1 MESLDLRTMV
11 QSHSWTW
18 LLDLGRHLNVAIDI
32 VDDECVPLL
41 PIEGSDTSDDHAAL
55 RSLLSTESSPL
66 RSTIAIAT
74 PSTSHAVAID
84 HQLCICH
91 GLSHAGTLVVARKM
105 KAGGAEDS
113 RLELESIG
121 IWLAAAIDGSL
132 SNGAFDA
139 IADSHLVG
147 SLRRLLDDAVA
158 RESTRGVVSAFVE
171 TLAVWLEIE
180 VHGYVAGAPGR
191 FLLSLSPVG
200 TDHSTVPAAL
210 DDDVVPAGTA
220 MVRLSS
226 SETERF
232 EFTSVPDDVLIRR
245 IAAHG
250 SASWVMV
257 FAGTIDR
264 SAEARLTVLSDLCR
278 DALNTLT
285 VEPVVT
291 PEVEVAEH
299 ESPAAAPSS
308 DQGERRSAHRPFH
321 AWIERLA
328 SQTIEEGG
336 HASVIVISIPDEDA
350 RPEYSRL
357 RSSRS
362 ETSCAP
368 RISPA
373 ASAVA
378 RLASCCATRLPIRRP
393 PYRRVWK
400 SSSNGTSPPA
410 RRFSHRSAWSA
421 ARRIR
426 SAKDRSCGPRV
437 KTAPRARCA
446 SAGAI
451 SWISWECLDSYG
463 RSCKMAR
470 RPDGPGHI
478 SHTLSHTAAQRP
490 SFYLRRMIHVR
501 STLIAAQPYPQRD
514 ANV

>member
-1 MESLDLRTMV
+1 MKSIDLRTLV
-11 QSHSWTW
+11 ESHSWTW

-32 VDDECVPLL
+32 VDDQCIPLL
-41 PIEGSDTSDDHAAL
+41 PMDGSDASDDHVGL
-55 RSLLSTESSPL
+55 RNLLAIEGSPL

-74 PSTSHAVAID
+74 PSTAHAVAID

-91 GLSHAGTLVVARKM
+91 GLSDAGTLVVARKM

-121 IWLAAAIDGSL
+121 IWLAASIDSCL
-132 SNGAFDA
+132 ANGPADA

-147 SLRRLLDDAVA
+147 SLRRLLDDAVT
-158 RESTRGVVSAFVE
+158 RQSTRGVVSAFVE

-200 TDHSTVPAAL
+200 ADHSTVPAAL

-226 SETERF
+226 LETERF
-232 EFTSVPDDVLIRR
+232 QFTSVPDDVLIRR

-264 SAEARLTVLSDLCR
+264 SDEARLTVLSDLCR

-285 VEPVVT
+285 VEPIVT
-291 PEVEVAEH
+291 PEVEVVEP
-299 ESPAAAPSS
+299 ESLAAAPSS

-350 RPEYSRL
+350 RPEYIQAQVVKVRNEL
-357 RSSRS
+357 RPSDFAGGLAGGEIGVLLRD
-362 ETSCAP
+362 T
-368 RISPA
+368 PA
-373 ASAVA
+373 DQAAAVSA
-378 RLASCCATRLPIRRP
+378 RLEKLLQWDVSTGKAIQPSIGMVTC
-393 PYRRVWK
+393 
-400 SSSNGTSPPA
+400 
-410 RRFSHRSAWSA
+410 SADSLCEGSFVRA
-421 ARRIR
+421 ARENC
-426 SAKDRSCGPRV
+426 A
-437 KTAPRARCA
+437 ARAVR
-446 SAGAI
+446 
-451 SWISWECLDSYG
+451 E
-463 RSCKMAR
+463 R
-470 RPDGPGHI
+470 RRGYADFFGMP
-478 SHTLSHTAAQRP
+478 
-490 SFYLRRMIHVR
+490 
-501 STLIAAQPYPQRD
+501 
-514 ANV
+514 

>member
-1 MESLDLRTMV
+1 MESLDLRAMV

-32 VDDECVPLL
+32 VDDEFVPLL

-66 RSTIAIAT
+66 RSTIAVAT
-74 PSTSHAVAID
+74 PSTAHAVAID

-91 GLSHAGTLVVARKM
+91 GLSHAGTLVVARKI
-105 KAGGAEDS
+105 KAGGAENS

-210 DDDVVPAGTA
+210 DDAVVPAGTA

-350 RPEYSRL
+350 RPEYIQAQVVKVRNELRPSDFAGGLTGGEIGVLLRDTPADQAAAVSARL
-357 RSSRS
+357 GKLLQWGVSTGKAIQPSIGMV
-362 ETSCAP
+362 SC
-368 RISPA
+368 SA
-373 ASAVA
+373 ASLCEGSLV
-378 RLASCCATRLPIRRP
+378 R
-393 PYRRVWK
+393 
-400 SSSNGTSPPA
+400 
-410 RRFSHRSAWSA
+410 A
-421 ARRIR
+421 ARENC
-426 SAKDRSCGPRV
+426 A
-437 KTAPRARCA
+437 ARAVRERRRD
-446 SAGAI
+446 GA
-451 SWISWECLDSYG
+451 DFFG
-463 RSCKMAR
+463 M
-470 RPDGPGHI
+470 P
-478 SHTLSHTAAQRP
+478 
-490 SFYLRRMIHVR
+490 
-501 STLIAAQPYPQRD
+501 
-514 ANV
+514 